1 MLWGFWM
8 GLGLLFIEQSCKVCK
23 NKTLLKYAMKTFKE
37 LLVWQKSMLLVTEI
51 YKVSKDYPKEELFG
65 LSSQIR
71 RSAISIPSN
80 IAEGFGRDGL
90 NDFIRFLN
98 ISMSSLF
105 ELQTQIEISYNLNYI
120 NIVVFE
126 DLYKSTREIERMLSS
141 LIKRLKTK
149 KDA

>member
-1 MLWGFWM
+1 
-8 GLGLLFIEQSCKVCK
+8 
-23 NKTLLKYAMKTFKE
+23 MKTFKE